1 MYISSENG
9 YLSLVIIRKVIVII
23 KIMNGVNLEVL

>member
-9 YLSLVIIRKVIVII
+9 YLSLFIIRKVIVII

>member
-9 YLSLVIIRKVIVII
+9 HLSLVIIRKVIVII